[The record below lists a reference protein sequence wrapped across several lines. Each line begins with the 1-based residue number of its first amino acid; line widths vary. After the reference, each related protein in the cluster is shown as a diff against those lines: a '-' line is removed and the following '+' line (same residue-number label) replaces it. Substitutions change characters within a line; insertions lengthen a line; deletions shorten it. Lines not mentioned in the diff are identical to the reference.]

1 MCERKTAEEGRTEA
15 VPDKVAEGL
24 RQAKAG
30 QFSDSPPDL
39 DADAYLCE
47 LLEDSDPACSA
58 PVAKAGL
65 LLQQFGI
72 DGAGLED
79 NGVGRLTGYVV
90 SPAFEGMGDDARQ
103 ELVAAALSPLGR
115 DLVGPIVV
123 MTPEE
128 AKLAE

>member
-1 MCERKTAEEGRTEA
+1 MCKTEGRT

-24 RQAKAG
+24 QQAKAG

-39 DADAYLCE
+39 DADGRLCE
-47 LLEDSDPACSA
+47 LLDDSECSAA
-58 PVAKAGL
+58 PVAEADSL
-65 LLQQFGI
+65 LRRFGI
-72 DGAGLED
+72 DGANLED

-90 SPAFEGMGDDARQ
+90 SPAFEGMGDNARQ

-115 DLVGPIVV
+115 DRVGPIVV

-128 AKLAE
+128 ARLAD